1 MIGRGGAVVTVRKMP
16 VRRWMQGLNRA
27 MPVVLDTS
35 GIMLLSGSAM
45 MWLGVAAGTAA
56 LGVGCLVLNWRFYSG
71 T

>member
-1 MIGRGGAVVTVRKMP
+1 MTRKVP

-35 GIMLLSGSAM
+35 GVILLSGSAM
-45 MWLGVAAGTAA
+45 MLLGAAAGIAA
-56 LGVGCLVLNWRFYSG
+56 LGVGCIVLNWRFYSG

>member
-1 MIGRGGAVVTVRKMP
+1 MTGKKVP

-45 MWLGVAAGTAA
+45 TFGWTAGLAASGI
-56 LGVGCLVLNWRFYSG
+56 GCFFLNWRFNEGKKRDSS
-71 T
+71 